1 VTRER
6 NGTAAWAVRV
16 CLFVALCTTAAAG
29 GAVSAQPPV
38 AAVRGV
44 PEAAP
49 SMAPEAAPSRPRGI
63 AAQDNWLGD

>member
-1 VTRER
+1 MTSKR
-6 NGTAAWAVRV
+6 NGAVAWAGRV
-16 CLFVALCTTAAAG
+16 CLFVALCTAAAVG

-44 PEAAP
+44 PEAAA
-49 SMAPEAAPSRPRGI
+49 STAPEAAPSRPGGI